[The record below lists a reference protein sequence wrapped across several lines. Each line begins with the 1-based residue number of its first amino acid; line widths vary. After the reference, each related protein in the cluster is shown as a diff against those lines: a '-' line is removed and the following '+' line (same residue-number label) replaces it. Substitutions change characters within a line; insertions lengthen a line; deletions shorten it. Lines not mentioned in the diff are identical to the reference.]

1 MNLQTSEL
9 VNSLTKIIECYWGNT
24 LHIFKD
30 VAFQWY
36 VHRLFISYSVLIM
49 SLFVH
54 HVTEGERP
62 AVWTGHHRWNN

>member
-1 MNLQTSEL
+1 MNVQINEL
-9 VNSLTKIIECYWGNT
+9 VNSLTKIIEFYWGNN

-30 VAFQWY
+30 VALQWY
-36 VHRLFISYSVLIM
+36 VHHLFISYSILVM

-62 AVWTGHHRWNN
+62 AV